1 MKGLIGSACPACGSP
16 EVDSEVAVPDHE
28 YAVGHVGRYSACRA
42 CASLYQRP
50 VPSSEELASFY
61 PADYHSMVGGGPI
74 DRVRDDIRL
83 RRLARLAGPDGPVL
97 DYGCGDG
104 DFLLRVAARWP
115 SRDCWGFEIGPQ
127 AETRDLADTV
137 TVVRGEHADLMAVL
151 PPCRLVTM
159 NHVIEHLSD
168 PYAVLVDLRDKLVP
182 GGALEGQT
190 PAAGSLEHRVFG
202 TSWSGYHSPR
212 HTVVFTPEGLETL
225 LERAGFVDVEVKRA
239 FNPAAVAVS
248 LAAVGQ
254 RGSEGRIRR
263 TGAVWLGLVGVATLC
278 APVDLLSKA
287 PGVVNFSARRP
298 YG

>member
-1 MKGLIGSACPACGSP
+1 MMGLIGAACPACGSP
-16 EVDSEVAVPDHE
+16 EVGTQVVVPDHE
-28 YAVGHVGRYSACRA
+28 YAMGHVGHYSSCTS

-50 VPSSEELASFY
+50 VPSGEELAAFY

-83 RRLARLAGPDGPVL
+83 RRLDRLGGPDGPVL

-104 DFLLRVAARWP
+104 DFLLRAAERWP
-115 SRDCWGFEIGPQ
+115 ERDYWGFEIASQTG
-127 AETRDLADTV
+127 TRTLADTV
-137 TVVRGEHADLMAVL
+137 TVVRGDHADLMATL

-159 NHVIEHLSD
+159 NHVIEHLPD
-168 PYAVLVDLRDKLVP
+168 PRAVLADLREKLVP
-182 GGALEGQT
+182 GGVLEGQT

-212 HTVVFTPEGLETL
+212 HTVVFTPEGLATL
-225 LERAGFVDVEVKRA
+225 LERAGFVDVEVKGA

-254 RGSEGRIRR
+254 RGGEGRIRR
-263 TGAVWLGLVGVATLC
+263 TGPVWLGLVGVATLC
-278 APVDLLSKA
+278 APVDLLSGA

-298 YG
+298 RC